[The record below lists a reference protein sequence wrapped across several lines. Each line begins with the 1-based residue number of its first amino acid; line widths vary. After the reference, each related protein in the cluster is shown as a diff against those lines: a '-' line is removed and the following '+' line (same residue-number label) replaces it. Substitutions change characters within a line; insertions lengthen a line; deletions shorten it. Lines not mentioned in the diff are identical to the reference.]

1 VPDAKPTILIV
12 EDDGDLRRLFCLALK
27 LEGFDVV
34 EAADGYSALMRL
46 ESRHVDLVVLDL
58 RLPGVDGFTVYEEI
72 ESRGALQHVPVII
85 VTASIEDLSQ
95 VRARVF
101 RKPIT
106 APELVRAIQETLE
119 IRR

>member
-1 VPDAKPTILIV
+1 
-12 EDDGDLRRLFCLALK
+12 
-27 LEGFDVV
+27 
-34 EAADGYSALMRL
+34 
-46 ESRHVDLVVLDL
+46 
-58 RLPGVDGFTVYEEI
+58 
-72 ESRGALQHVPVII
+72 VII